1 MASETLENINVVSDG
16 VRTLQDVT
24 AVCMV
29 TTDILFCKK
38 YGDPAALGAILEGLK
53 KISEIATTAVN
64 RLCPAPAEDEDKEV
78 VERDMTSGIMAV
90 EIKEVGFP
98 ETDANTPTKDP
109 LTGKQVKRCS
119 RCDELLPLDKFY
131 RQKDAKGGYMAA
143 CKKCQLKRVKQCQQK
158 KAENK
163 MAPR

>member
-1 MASETLENINVVSDG
+1 MASETLENITIVSDG

-78 VERDMTSGIMAV
+78 VERDMTSGVMAV
-90 EIKEVGFP
+90 EIKETGYP
-98 ETDANTPTKDP
+98 ETDANAPMKDP

-131 RQKDAKGGYMAA
+131 RQKGTKDGVSCE
-143 CKKCQLKRVKQCQQK
+143 CKNCHSKRMRQAYARRAGK
-158 KAENK
+158 
-163 MAPR
+163 